1 MAVRVPLRRSAH
13 KRAARG
19 RGLRLRP
26 GVRARRLRRRPH
38 DGRAVAG
45 REARDQPSRP
55 CRPRVPQLARGAR
68 VTNDRRKTRA
78 AALSIASNSL
88 LIALKIVAGVVTG
101 SVAILTEAAH
111 SSIDLLASLIAFFS
125 RRKGAEPADD
135 SHPYG
140 HAKLENLA
148 AAIEGMLILVGAGVI
163 VYESIHRLTVG
174 ASVDRL
180 GFGIAVVGFSAFA
193 NFGVSSYLYKQ
204 ARATESPALAGDA
217 AHLRTDAW
225 TSVGVLVGLS
235 LVAIT
240 GIDALDSITALVVA
254 CAIVASGVRLVTS
267 SSRVLVDEALP
278 ADELDSIR
286 EIMFEHEGGEVLGF
300 HALRARR
307 AGSRRYVD
315 MHVQFR
321 EGTTLERA
329 HELAHELQG
338 DIRARLRDADV
349 LIHLE
354 PASALREVDGG
365 RGSHGQSHAEVAD
378 VAVH

>member
-1 MAVRVPLRRSAH
+1 MA
-13 KRAARG
+13 G
-19 RGLRLRP
+19 
-26 GVRARRLRRRPH
+26 
-38 DGRAVAG
+38 
-45 REARDQPSRP
+45 
-55 CRPRVPQLARGAR
+55 GAN

-88 LIALKIVAGVVTG
+88 LIALKVAAGVVTG

-111 SSIDLLASLIAFFS
+111 SSIDLLASIIAFVS
-125 RRKGAEPADD
+125 VRKASEPADE

-140 HAKLENLA
+140 HAKMENLA

-163 VYESIHRLTVG
+163 AYESIPRLAVG
-174 ASVDRL
+174 AHVDTIGL
-180 GFGIAVVGFSAFA
+180 GIAVVALSALA
-193 NFGVSSYLYKQ
+193 NFAVSTYLYKQ
-204 ARATESPALAGDA
+204 ARATESPALEGDA

-267 SSRVLVDEALP
+267 SSRVLGDEALP

-354 PASALREVDGG
+354 PASALRE
-365 RGSHGQSHAEVAD
+365 
-378 VAVH
+378 

>member
-13 KRAARG
+13 KQAARR

-55 CRPRVPQLARGAR
+55 CRPRVPRLAGGTN

-125 RRKGAEPADD
+125 LRKAAEPADAT
-135 SHPYG
+135 HPYG
-140 HAKLENLA
+140 HAKMENLA
-148 AAIEGMLILVGAGVI
+148 AAIEAMLILVGAGVI
-163 VYESIHRLTVG
+163 VYESVHRLATG
-174 ASVDRL
+174 AQVDKIGL
-180 GFGIAVVGFSAFA
+180 GIAVIGLSAIA
-193 NFGVSSYLYKQ
+193 NFAVSRYLYRE
-204 ARATESPALAGDA
+204 ARATDSPALEGDA

-225 TSVGVLVGLS
+225 TSVGVLFGLTM
-235 LVAIT
+235 VAIT
-240 GIDALDSITALVVA
+240 GVDELDAVTALVVA
-254 CAIVASGVRLVTS
+254 GAIVAAGVRLVTS

-278 ADELDSIR
+278 VTELDAVR
-286 EIMFEHEGGEVLGF
+286 EVLGRHEGGEVIGF

-307 AGSRRYVD
+307 AGSRRYID
-315 MHVQFR
+315 LHV
-321 EGTTLERA
+321 A
-329 HELAHELQG
+329 
-338 DIRARLRDADV
+338 
-349 LIHLE
+349 
-354 PASALREVDGG
+354 
-365 RGSHGQSHAEVAD
+365 
-378 VAVH
+378 